1 MQTFGVI
8 FLYLHRKRNKMTNRA
23 VILLNE
29 WADFDAAH
37 PDGELGDF
45 CRHYLARQ
53 RQKELP
59 GPMTGGAIPQGTDG
73 LLLKLIGRINKLNMN
88 YTSSA
93 LEGTGLHQ
101 VEELGILLTVQQQ
114 KNPRK
119 TEIIHNN
126 LFKLTSGT
134 NLIGRLKERGLIN
147 EYNDG
152 DDKRSKR
159 IELTPAGKGAIELA
173 RIRMGKVSKMMVND
187 LSDDDKT
194 LCIALLKNIDIKYSA
209 LWLSHKGK
217 AFDEIYD
224 GMME

>member
-1 MQTFGVI
+1 
-8 FLYLHRKRNKMTNRA
+8 MTNKA
-23 VILLNE
+23 VNLLNE
-29 WADFDAAH
+29 WADFDTAH
-37 PDGELGDF
+37 PDAELSDF

-53 RQKELP
+53 RQKKVQ
-59 GPMTGGAIPQGTDG
+59 GPMAGGAIPQGTDG

-88 YTSSA
+88 YTGSA

-134 NLIGRLKERGLIN
+134 NLIGRLKDRGLIK
-147 EYNDG
+147 EYDDD

-159 IELTPAGKGAIELA
+159 IELTPAGRAAIELA
-173 RIRMGKVSKMMVND
+173 RTRMGKVSKMMVND
-187 LSDDDKT
+187 LSDDDKN

-209 LWLSHKGK
+209 LWLSHRGK
-217 AFDEIYD
+217 TFDDIYD
-224 GMME
+224 EVME